1 MTTRWSEVKA
11 VLAQVLEA
19 GAAERAALL
28 ETLCGSDA
36 ELRRSVESLLA
47 LESEANEALRT
58 AAAPGAALRA
68 VPAAPETIGRYRV
81 LREIGRGGMGVV
93 FLGERA
99 DGEFRKEVAIKLI
112 TGTLRHPDM
121 DQRFRRERQILAQLD
136 HPGIAR
142 LLDGGAT
149 DQGQPYFIMEYVDGL
164 PLIQYCDR
172 NGLDVVERL
181 RLFLL
186 VCDAVVYAHQRL
198 IVHRDLKPGNIL
210 VTAHGIPKL
219 LDFGLARALDGEGL
233 AEEITVAGIPMM
245 TPAYASPEQVRGE
258 PYTVSGDVYSLGVV
272 FFELLAGRRP
282 YQVNTGSLTEFARVI
297 CEQEPLALSAAADE
311 RWKRRLTGDLDNIA
325 AKALAK
331 DVQRRYPNVEQF
343 AADVRRHL
351 EGRPVSARPATIR
364 YRAGKFLRR
373 HHVAVP
379 LGALALALILAFA
392 GYAWWEARRAQR
404 RFDLVR
410 GLAHSVLFELHDS
423 MARVPGTTA
432 ARELLLRRGLE
443 YLEKLSREA
452 GTNAGLAREV
462 ALGYERI
469 GDVQG
474 NIADSSLGRLPAAL
488 ESFRRADQ
496 ILDGLLAHDRTDEP
510 LLADYLRVSSK
521 LAGAYSNA
529 GRFREGTDLAK
540 RNVEIAEASSGRDGS
555 GAASLL
561 VAESVLADLLTDQGH
576 YAQAIPVRE
585 KVLALAR
592 KSASQ
597 RPPDFEARRTLAVA
611 EKRLA
616 ALYGVSGRY
625 QECRDAY
632 EAARSIDEE
641 LYRRDTSNQRA
652 RLDLSYDYSDL
663 GWVMGRLG
671 SYDQA
676 LASHRE
682 ALALRIEAAQADPND
697 FRAAVAVASSTERIG
712 TLLYNMHDLN
722 GSLDNLERAI
732 QRYEALTQARDG
744 DWSTVR
750 NLAEARSD
758 TAQVLAA
765 LAGKRGLPETVRRQ
779 HLDRAAQLYR
789 QARQAYA
796 RLRDQG
802 VLPKNMVTRIDE
814 LTAAEAALPRGPAV
828 P

>member
-11 VLAQVLEA
+11 VLARVLEA
-19 GAAERAALL
+19 GEQERGTLL
-28 ETLCGSDA
+28 ETLCGTDA
-36 ELRRSVESLLA
+36 ELRHSVESLLA
-47 LESEANEALRT
+47 MEAEANAALRT
-58 AAAPGAALRA
+58 EAAPGAALRA

-93 FLGERA
+93 YLGERA
-99 DGEFRKEVAIKLI
+99 DGEFRKQVAIKLI
-112 TGTLRHPDM
+112 TGTFRHPEM

-136 HPGIAR
+136 HSGIAR

-149 DQGQPYFIMEYVDGL
+149 EQGQPYFIMEYVDGL

-172 NGLDVVERL
+172 NGLDIADRL

-210 VTAHGIPKL
+210 VTADGIPKL
-219 LDFGLARALDGEGL
+219 LDFGLARALDAEGM

-282 YQVNTGSLTEFARVI
+282 YDVNTGSLTEFARVI
-297 CEQEPLALSAAADE
+297 CEQEPLALSAAAADE
-311 RWKRRLTGDLDNIA
+311 RRKRRLAGDLENIA

-331 DVQRRYPNVEQF
+331 DGGRRYPNVEQF
-343 AADVRRHL
+343 AADVRRHI

-373 HHVAVP
+373 HHVSVP
-379 LGALALALILAFA
+379 MGALALSLILAFA
-392 GYAWWEARRAQR
+392 GYAWWEARQAQR

-423 MARVPGTTA
+423 IAHVPGTTA
-432 ARELLLRRGLE
+432 ARELLLRRGLD
-443 YLEKLSREA
+443 YLEKLSGEA
-452 GTNAGLAREV
+452 GSNAGLAREV

-474 NIADSSLGRLPAAL
+474 NIADSSLGRIPAAL
-488 ESFRRADQ
+488 DSFRRAEQ
-496 ILDGLLAHDRTDEP
+496 ILDGLLARDRNNEF
-510 LLADYLRVSSK
+510 LLADYLRISNK

-529 GRFREGTDLAK
+529 GKFREGTELAK
-540 RNVEIAEASSGRDGS
+540 RNVEIAEASSGRSGS
-555 GAASLL
+555 TASLL
-561 VAESVLADLLTDQGH
+561 AALSVLADLLTDQGR
-576 YAQAIPVRE
+576 YAEAIPVRE

-592 KSASQ
+592 QSAAGSPQ
-597 RPPDFEARRTLAVA
+597 DAEARRTLAVT

-632 EAARSIDEE
+632 EAARAIDEE

-663 GWVMGRLG
+663 GWVTGRLG
-671 SYDQA
+671 NYNQA
-676 LASHRE
+676 LASTRQ
-682 ALALRIEAAQADPND
+682 ALALRTEAAQADPND
-697 FRAAVAVASSTERIG
+697 FRAAVAVASSAVRIG
-712 TLLYNMHDLN
+712 ILLYNMGDLR
-722 GSLDNLERAI
+722 GSLTYLEQAI
-732 QRYEALTQARDG
+732 QKYETLTQARDT

-750 NLAEARSD
+750 SLSEARVSAAEAL
-758 TAQVLAA
+758 TAMARKER
-765 LAGKRGLPETVRRQ
+765 AGNPAQRQ
-779 HLDRAAQLYR
+779 EWDRAASYYR
-789 QARQAYA
+789 QARLGYI
-796 RLRDQG
+796 RLQDRG
-802 VLPKNMVTRIDE
+802 VLPKNMVRRITE
-814 LTAAEAALPRGPAV
+814 IGAAEAALPHGAAV

>member
-11 VLAQVLEA
+11 VLARVLEA
-19 GAAERAALL
+19 GEEDRGTLL
-28 ETLCGSDA
+28 ETLCGTDA
-36 ELRRSVESLLA
+36 ELRHSVESLLA
-47 LESEANEALRT
+47 MEAEANAALRT
-58 AAAPGAALRA
+58 EAAPGAALRA

-93 FLGERA
+93 YLGERA
-99 DGEFRKEVAIKLI
+99 DGEFRKQVAIKLI
-112 TGTLRHPDM
+112 TGTFRHPEM

-149 DQGQPYFIMEYVDGL
+149 EQGQPYFIMEYIDGL

-172 NGLDVVERL
+172 NGLDVVDRL

-210 VTAHGIPKL
+210 VTADGIPKL
-219 LDFGLARALDGEGL
+219 LDFGLARALDAEGL

-282 YQVNTGSLTEFARVI
+282 YDLNTGSLTEFARVI
-297 CEQEPLALSAAADE
+297 CEQEPLALSAAVADE
-311 RWKRRLTGDLDNIA
+311 RWKRWLSGDLENIA

-331 DVQRRYPNVEQF
+331 DGERRYPTVEQF

-351 EGRPVSARPATIR
+351 EGRPVLARPATLR

-373 HHVAVP
+373 HHVALP
-379 LGALALALILAFA
+379 MGALALSLILAFA
-392 GYAWWEARRAQR
+392 GYGWWEARQAQR

-423 MARVPGTTA
+423 IARVPGTTA

-443 YLEKLSREA
+443 YLEKLSGEA
-452 GTNAGLAREV
+452 GSNAGLAREV

-469 GDVQG
+469 GDAQG
-474 NIADSSLGRLPAAL
+474 NIGESSLGRVPAAL
-488 ESFRRADQ
+488 DSFRRAEQ
-496 ILDGLLAHDRTDEP
+496 ILDGLLARDRNNEL
-510 LLADYLRVSSK
+510 LLADYLRVSNK

-529 GRFREGTDLAK
+529 GKFREGTELAK
-540 RNVEIAEASSGRDGS
+540 RNVEIAEASSGRSGS
-555 GAASLL
+555 AASLL
-561 VAESVLADLLTDQGH
+561 VAQSVLADLLTDQGH
-576 YAQAIPVRE
+576 YAEAIPVRE
-585 KVLALAR
+585 KVLDLAR
-592 KSASQ
+592 KSTAESPQ
-597 RPPDFEARRTLAVA
+597 DAEARRTLAVA

-632 EAARSIDEE
+632 EAARAIDEE
-641 LYRRDTSNQRA
+641 LYRKDTSNQRA

-663 GWVMGRLG
+663 GWVTGRLG
-671 SYDQA
+671 NYNQA
-676 LASHRE
+676 LASTRQ
-682 ALALRIEAAQADPND
+682 ALALRTEAARADPND
-697 FRAAVAVASSTERIG
+697 FRAAVAVASSTDRIG
-712 TLLYNMHDLN
+712 ILLYNMGDLR
-722 GSLDNLERAI
+722 GSLANLEQAI
-732 QRYEALTQARDG
+732 QKYEALTQARDT

-750 NLAEARSD
+750 SLAEARVSAAEVL
-758 TAQVLAA
+758 TTMARKERAGNPAQ
-765 LAGKRGLPETVRRQ
+765 RQ
-779 HLDRAAQLYR
+779 EWDRAAAYYR
-789 QARQAYA
+789 QARLAYI
-796 RLRDQG
+796 RLQDRG
-802 VLPKNMVTRIDE
+802 VLPKNMVRRIGE
-814 LTAAEAALPRGPAV
+814 IGAAEAALPRGV
-828 P
+828 PVP